1 MRGISILG
9 LLSVVAAVSCAASK
23 PAEPP
28 TISVRDQS
36 ATPSEALRYMPLEDG
51 TVYAYDT
58 SSDSGER
65 GVLMMQVSRPR
76 KDRVDLRI
84 GSRIERLQMDG
95 QGISYVD
102 GGFLLKAPLSRGAE
116 WRSRS
121 GMVRVAELEISA
133 HVPAGD
139 FQSCIRT
146 VEEIREAE
154 RAKVI
159 TSTYCPHVGLV
170 SIDVVGDTENGRGH
184 EVAVLRSFGPRVEL
198 TREHDTTTTTTIS
211 E

>member
-1 MRGISILG
+1 MPRVSPFG
-9 LLSVVAAVSCAASK
+9 LLTVLAAVSCAGSK
-23 PAEPP
+23 SREPQVI
-28 TISVRDQS
+28 TVRDQS
-36 ATPSEALRYMPLEDG
+36 ATPSEALRFMPLEDD

-84 GSRIERLQMDG
+84 GSRTERLQMDG
-95 QGISYVD
+95 EGISYVD
-102 GGFLLKAPLSRGAE
+102 GGFLLKVPLSRGAE

-121 GMVRVAELEISA
+121 GSVRVVETEIPA

-159 TSTYCPHVGLV
+159 TSIYCPHVGLV
-170 SIDVVGDTENGRGH
+170 SIDVVGDTDNGRGH
-184 EVAVLRSFGPRVEL
+184 ELAVLRSFGPRVEL
-198 TREHDTTTTTTIS
+198 TREHDKTTTTTIS